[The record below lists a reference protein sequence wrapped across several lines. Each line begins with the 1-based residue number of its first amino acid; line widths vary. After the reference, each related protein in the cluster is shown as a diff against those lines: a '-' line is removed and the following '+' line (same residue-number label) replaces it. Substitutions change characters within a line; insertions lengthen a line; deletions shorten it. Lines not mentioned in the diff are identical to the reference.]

1 MTQTLETQGG
11 PMKALRAMLANRDLA
26 RVEAAW
32 AAASLGNWAFA
43 IVLAVHAYGLGG
55 PGAVAT
61 ALVARM
67 LPAALAAPYTAV
79 LADRHSRRAI
89 LLWSCVLRAA
99 ALLGAAAAAGLAAP
113 LGVVLVFAAL
123 FAAAH
128 TAHRPAHTALMPQL
142 ARNPAELAAAN
153 AGLSV
158 ILCGGFLLGSLLAGV
173 LVSLTGL
180 DVAFAACAAAFVAA
194 ALVMCPL
201 AVDVR
206 PPSPGEQ
213 AGPIANLSEGVRT
226 VRRHPEMRLL
236 VSVYAIK
243 ALVEGILDV
252 LLVVSAI
259 ELLRM
264 GDGGAGW
271 LSAAWGLGGV
281 LGGAASL
288 ALLDRGGLAKG
299 MAPCLGISG
308 LAIAT
313 ITAWP
318 DARLALAALLVMG
331 IGFAVVETALQT
343 LVQRLAPNDVLAR
356 VFGVHETLEVVALML
371 GSFVAAGLV
380 SALGV
385 RGAVLVTAA
394 VLPLVGLVI
403 ARRAFAWEAGAAVPQ
418 RPFALIHDLPL
429 FAPLPIATLENITL
443 GLSERRY
450 DDLEEIVIQGDL
462 GDAFFVIDE
471 GQVLVEVDAVA
482 CRRMGPGEFFGEIAL
497 LRDVPRT
504 ATVRAVGPVRVLT
517 IERGQFLAGVGAH
530 PRSATAAQAVAG
542 DRLTAEAT
550 LVPVSA

>member
-1 MTQTLETQGG
+1 
-11 PMKALRAMLANRDLA
+11 MLANRDLA

-43 IVLAVHAYGLGG
+43 ILLAVHAYGLGG
-55 PGAVAT
+55 AGAVAG
-61 ALVARM
+61 ALVVRM
-67 LPAALAAPYTAV
+67 LPAALAAPYVAV
-79 LADRHSRRAI
+79 LADRHSRRSI
-89 LLWSCVLRAA
+89 LLWSSVLRAV
-99 ALLGAAAAAGLAAP
+99 ALLGAAAAAGLGAP

-123 FAAAH
+123 FAITH

-153 AGLSV
+153 VGLSV
-158 ILCGGFLLGSLLAGV
+158 ILCGGFLLGSVLAGV

-180 DVAFAACAAAFVAA
+180 DVGFAACAAAFVVA
-194 ALVMCPL
+194 ALVIRPL
-201 AVDVR
+201 PVDLR
-206 PPSPGEQ
+206 PPSLGEQ
-213 AGPIANLSEGVRT
+213 ASPIANLTEGVRT
-226 VRRHPEMRLL
+226 VRRDPEMRLL

-288 ALLDRGGLAKG
+288 ALLNRGGLAKG
-299 MAPCLGISG
+299 MAPCLAGSG
-308 LAIAT
+308 LAIAA
-313 ITAWP
+313 IAVWP
-318 DARLALAALLVMG
+318 DARVALAALLVMG
-331 IGFAVVETALQT
+331 IGFSVVETALQT

-356 VFGVHETLEVVALML
+356 VFGVEETLEVVALML
-371 GSFVAAGLV
+371 GSFVAATLITV
-380 SALGV
+380 LDV

-394 VLPLVGLVI
+394 VLPLVGLAI
-403 ARRAFAWEAGAAVPQ
+403 ARRASAWGAGAAVPQ
-418 RPFALIHDLPL
+418 RPFALIHELPL
-429 FAPLPIATLENITL
+429 FAPLPIATLETITL
-443 GLSERRY
+443 GLGERRY
-450 DDLEEIVIQGDL
+450 DDREEIIVQGRF

-471 GQVLVEVDAVA
+471 GHVQVEVDAVA
-482 CRRMGPGEFFGEIAL
+482 CQRMGPGEFFGEIAL

-504 ATVRAVGPVRVLT
+504 ATVRALGPVRVLAL
-517 IERGQFLAGVGAH
+517 EREQFLAGIGAH
-530 PRSATAAQAVAG
+530 AHSAAAAQAVAG
-542 DRLTAEAT
+542 DRLTARAT